1 MKKIHVG
8 LKKRG
13 YDVVIG
19 NGVVAS
25 MGRFL
30 KKAGCEGSAII
41 ITNPA
46 IKRYWGIK
54 VASVLKKS
62 GIEASFLEIPDTE
75 KSKSIATSLKL
86 LNRLTLKAKSKK
98 IFIVALGGGVVG
110 DVAGF
115 VASIYKRGVPYIQ
128 VPTTLLAQVD
138 SAIGGK
144 VAIDLKAGK
153 NLAGAFYQ
161 PRLVLSDTA
170 FLSTL
175 PKRQILNGL
184 SEIIKS
190 AVIKDPAL
198 FKFIE
203 NNLKRILR
211 LDKAATARIISRT
224 SAIKARLV
232 EKDEYDRLG
241 IRIALNYGHT
251 IGHAIEAASGFSKK
265 YMHGEAISVGMT
277 AANFIAV
284 KLGLLS
290 KAISRRI
297 TRLLENAGLPTKAR
311 GIDPKK
317 VYAAHLHDKKFIGAK
332 NRFVLIS
339 GIGRVTIEE
348 RIPAKLIKEAI
359 AAVCAS

>member
-1 MKKIHVG
+1 MKKIRVN

-13 YDVVIG
+13 YDIVIG
-19 NGVVAS
+19 SGVVAS

-30 KKAGCEGSAII
+30 EKAGCEGSAII

-46 IKRYWGIK
+46 IKRSWGAK
-54 VASVLKKS
+54 VVSVLKKN
-62 GIEASFLEIPDTE
+62 GMEASFLEIPDTE

-86 LNRLTLKAKSKK
+86 LNRLTSAARSKK

-144 VAIDLKAGK
+144 VAIDLEAGK
-153 NLAGAFYQ
+153 NLAGAFHQ

-184 SEIIKS
+184 SEVIKS
-190 AVIKDPAL
+190 AAIKDPAL

-211 LDKAATARIISRT
+211 LDKTATGHIISRT
-224 SAIKARLV
+224 STIKARLV

-251 IGHAIEAASGFSKK
+251 IGHAIEAAGGFSKK
-265 YMHGEAISVGMT
+265 YMHGEAISIGMT

-284 KLGLLS
+284 RLGLLAGS
-290 KAISRRI
+290 VSRRI
-297 TRLLENAGLPTKAR
+297 TRLLESAGLPTKAR

-317 VYAAHLHDKKFIGAK
+317 VYEAHLHDKKFMGGK

-339 GIGRVTIEE
+339 GIGRVKIEE

-359 AAVCAS
+359 TAVCGP